1 MLARVPPPPS
11 SLTPFLWQSKQ
22 RRGNDGIERYV
33 LREVDN
39 HAQGFLKFR
48 NVAGS
53 FISLLV
59 SLGEW
64 SDLGAI
70 HCGQEED

>member
-11 SLTPFLWQSKQ
+11 SFDSLSVQSEQ

-48 NVAGS
+48 NVAGVVHIATS
-53 FISLLV
+53 FLLV
-59 SLGEW
+59 S
-64 SDLGAI
+64 GAT
-70 HCGQEED
+70 